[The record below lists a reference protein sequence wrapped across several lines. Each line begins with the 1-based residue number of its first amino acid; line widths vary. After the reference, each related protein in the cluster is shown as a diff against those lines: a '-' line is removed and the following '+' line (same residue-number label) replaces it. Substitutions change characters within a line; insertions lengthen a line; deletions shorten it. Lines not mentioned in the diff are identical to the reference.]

1 MRVAHELDVAH
12 LEDHVQGQPLARIL
26 QDLHRVPLRVAQ
38 RRHEPPVREPGERAH
53 VVRIPLAV
61 HAPLPA
67 VLDVEDGLAHPLVL
81 ALGRLALAV
90 KVPHGLGEELGDVR
104 VLALEGVPDVVDAD
118 DVALAPLGGAVD
130 AEEANHIAVVGVEEL
145 AGGGAVDAHL
155 VDLGGVVA
163 DVLDVAQDVAEA
175 VLREEVADVGAQAHV
190 GHGVLARA
198 PLLCREA
205 LEEDE
210 ALAVDEVLAEGV
222 EDLAELGEREVVLR
236 HGGQPHCETG
246 RGAARDEGIGGVAQ
260 LLDFL
265 VGEGVRPALGV
276 VLGRAGD
283 LLGEVCIG
291 PEAVVQ
297 RRMLAR
303 RADSIGED
311 GARGFCPLDS
321 GQSVVEGVSDQ
332 CSGSHDF

>member
-12 LEDHVQGQPLARIL
+12 LQNHVQGQPLARIL
-26 QDLHRVPLRVAQ
+26 EHLHRSLLRVAQ
-38 RRHEPPVREPGERAH
+38 RRHEPLVREPRQRAH

-67 VLDVEDGLAHPLVL
+67 VLDVEHRLAHPLVL
-81 ALGRLALAV
+81 PLGRLALAV
-90 KVPHGLGEELGDVR
+90 KVPHRLGEQLRDVR
-104 VLALEGVPDVVDAD
+104 VLALQRVPDVVDAD
-118 DVALAPLGGAVD
+118 NVALAALGGAVD
-130 AEEANHIAVVGVEEL
+130 AQEPHDVAVVGVEEL

-163 DVLDVAQDVAEA
+163 DVLDVAQDVTEA
-175 VLREEVADVGAQAHV
+175 VLREEVADVGAQPHV
-190 GHGVLARA
+190 GDGVLARG
-198 PLLCREA
+198 PLLGREA

-210 ALAVDEVLAEGV
+210 ALAVDEVLAEGA
-222 EDLAELGEREVVLR
+222 EDLAQLGEGEVFLR
-236 HGGQPHCETG
+236 
-246 RGAARDEGIGGVAQ
+246 RWGAARDEGIGSVAQ

-265 VGEGVRPALGV
+265 VGEGVRPALWV

-283 LLGEVCIG
+283 LLGEVCIRS
-291 PEAVVQ
+291 EAVVQ
-297 RRMLAR
+297 RGMLAR

-311 GARGFCPLDS
+311 GARGFCPLDG
-321 GQSVVEGVSDQ
+321 GQSVVDGVGDQ